1 MVLLAWIF
9 GLFSSS
15 VQMAQLKGI
24 RLDLW
29 LGVSLNNMD
38 SIMRKH
44 LASGKNHKCL
54 SIARIDCLQVLE
66 VVVDGC

>member
-1 MVLLAWIF
+1 
-9 GLFSSS
+9 
-15 VQMAQLKGI
+15 MAQLKGI

-54 SIARIDCLQVLE
+54 SLACIDCLQVLE